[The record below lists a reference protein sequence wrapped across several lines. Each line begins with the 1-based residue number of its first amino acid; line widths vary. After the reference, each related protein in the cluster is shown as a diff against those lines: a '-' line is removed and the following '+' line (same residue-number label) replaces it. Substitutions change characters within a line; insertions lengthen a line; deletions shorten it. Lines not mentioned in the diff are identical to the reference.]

1 MLGGKPCVVNID
13 DSKARFL
20 SIFTFPYILPK
31 HLTHANLEISESR
44 SSLLNLSQQQQQQQ
58 QQQQSQQWSGA
69 KTPIQLTRET
79 PIKVCG
85 SHILIA
91 LKQTPG

>member
-58 QQQQSQQWSGA
+58 QQSQQWSGS
-69 KTPIQLTRET
+69 KTPTQLTRET
-79 PIKVCG
+79 PIKVGG
-85 SHILIA
+85 SYLD
-91 LKQTPG
+91 